1 MVKVKNTILI
11 LNSFW
16 GIVRKEDRYLN
27 GLYIRFVDGGMYE
40 AWNVQ
45 VVKNIARIKKY
56 YRRGY

>member
-27 GLYIRFVDGGMYE
+27 GLYIRF
-40 AWNVQ
+40 
-45 VVKNIARIKKY
+45 I
-56 YRRGY
+56 RRWWYVRGLECTSC